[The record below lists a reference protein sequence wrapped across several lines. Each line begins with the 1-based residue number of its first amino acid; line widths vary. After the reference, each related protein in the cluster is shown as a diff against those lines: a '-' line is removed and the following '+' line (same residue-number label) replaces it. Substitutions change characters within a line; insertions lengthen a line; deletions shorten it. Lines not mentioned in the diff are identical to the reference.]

1 MIPPP
6 DTISFAEF
14 QQVDIRVGTVVQV
27 EDFPQARQPAYKLWI
42 DFGDLGVKKTS
53 AQITDRYAR
62 SDLQGRQVLA
72 VVNFPPKQIADFMSD
87 VLVLGALTDHGVI
100 LIQPEQ
106 AVAPGSR
113 IA

>member
-1 MIPPP
+1 MTPP
-6 DTISFAEF
+6 DTISLAAF

-27 EDFPQARQPAYKLWI
+27 EDFPKARQPAYKLWI
-42 DFGDLGVKKTS
+42 DFGNLGVKKTS
-53 AQITDRYAR
+53 AQITDQYAS
-62 SDLQGRQVLA
+62 SDLEGRQVLA
-72 VVNFPPKQIADFMSD
+72 VVNFPAKQIADFMSE
-87 VLVLGALTDHGVI
+87 VLVLGALTDDGVI

>member
-1 MIPPP
+1 MTSP
-6 DTISFAEF
+6 DTISLAAF

-27 EDFPQARQPAYKLWI
+27 EDFPKARQPAYKLWI

-53 AQITDRYAR
+53 AQITDQYAR

-72 VVNFPPKQIADFMSD
+72 VVNFPTKQIADFMSE
-87 VLVLGALTDHGVI
+87 VLVLGALTDDGVI